1 MDNETQKKSQ
11 STNQSTDRLI
21 VALSYAPLAP
31 FNIIFCIINLMS
43 KNAYQRFHGAQA
55 FVYWAIVGLVSV
67 PVSFIGI
74 VSVFWIGQLLGA
86 PLMWFATFIF
96 LIYFLIVLPI
106 SVALEVRKGKEAVMP
121 FIGKYIMKKVGYE
134 INSAEG
140 SIKKS

>member
-1 MDNETQKKSQ
+1 
-11 STNQSTDRLI
+11 
-21 VALSYAPLAP
+21 
-31 FNIIFCIINLMS
+31 MS